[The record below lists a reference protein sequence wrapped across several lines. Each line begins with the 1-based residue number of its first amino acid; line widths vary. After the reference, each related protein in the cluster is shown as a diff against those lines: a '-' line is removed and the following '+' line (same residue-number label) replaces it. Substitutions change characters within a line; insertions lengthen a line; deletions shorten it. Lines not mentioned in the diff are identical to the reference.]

1 MSGIRRAADALAVM
15 SAAIKI
21 VVILDIMFY
30 LCSPRHAPRRRATHG
45 NARRY
50 GEGRNHEERDAWG
63 EKEPCVYIM
72 ASKPNG
78 VLYYE
83 MHASL
88 DVAFKRE
95 TRLKTWE
102 RTSTR
107 RPVASCPDLPMFSA
121 AVT

>member
-1 MSGIRRAADALAVM
+1 MAKGGTMKS
-15 SAAIKI
+15 
-21 VVILDIMFY
+21 
-30 LCSPRHAPRRRATHG
+30 
-45 NARRY
+45 
-50 GEGRNHEERDAWG
+50 DAWG

-78 VLYYE
+78 VLYVGVTSGLRDRVYIHKQDLISGFTSKYRVHRLVYYE

-95 TRLKTWE
+95 TRLKKWK